1 MLNSRRRRAGTTP
14 RFATP
19 RGTSR
24 ARRRTD
30 ADVLA
35 RRRPRVGSSPRVV
48 RRPLARAYRAVSAE
62 TRVRDGTRLVD
73 DLVEVH
79 LHARVLQVPEVRAVV
94 DELGDLVQPELLRAL
109 AEHEEHRVDDVAL
122 PRAVRADD
130 GGEGFVKR
138 ADVLRARVGLEVL
151 EHHLLDDEA
160 LLRRVGVDVIVSHD
174 DRATLLRGVCAG

>member
-1 MLNSRRRRAGTTP
+1 M
-14 RFATP
+14 
-19 RGTSR
+19 
-24 ARRRTD
+24 
-30 ADVLA
+30 
-35 RRRPRVGSSPRVV
+35 
-48 RRPLARAYRAVSAE
+48 
-62 TRVRDGTRLVD
+62 
-73 DLVEVH
+73 
-79 LHARVLQVPEVRAVV
+79 